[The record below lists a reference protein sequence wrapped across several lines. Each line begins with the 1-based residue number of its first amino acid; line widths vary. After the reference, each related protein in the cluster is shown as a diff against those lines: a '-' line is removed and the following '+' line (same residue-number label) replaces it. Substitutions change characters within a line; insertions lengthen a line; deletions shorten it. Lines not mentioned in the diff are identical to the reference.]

1 MNKTILIICTL
12 MLAFIS
18 QAQNQKK
25 ISIIPE
31 PVSITEKQGTFT
43 LPQTVNIVRPSGTE
57 NNRTVDFLKEKLSK
71 ATGSTVNVSNTGTG
85 TIQLIL
91 NKVKTASLGN
101 EGYLLSVTPVSIIIK
116 ANTPVGLYYGAQSL
130 VQLLPPAIESESKV
144 SDVKWTIPAVEITDY
159 PRVEWRGMMLDVA
172 RHFFTVDEV
181 KQFIDQMSRYKYNR
195 MHLGLTN
202 DEGWRIEIKSLPRLT
217 EVGAWRV
224 EKVGNFGTFSKPEPD
239 EPKNYGGYYTHE
251 QIRDLVKYAKDRF
264 IEIMPEINGPGHSQ
278 AAIAAY
284 PELAST
290 PDAKNY
296 NVRAGEPIIDWT
308 VKPRHTSYID
318 NSLSPANEFVYEF
331 LDKVITEVA
340 ALFPFE
346 YIHAGGDEVT
356 YNFWEASPEISAL
369 MKREGLKNMAEVQ
382 SYFGK
387 RYEKIIQSKGKKMM
401 GWDEILEGGITPT
414 TALMS
419 WRGINYGIEASKSGH
434 YVVMSPVQYAYID
447 LMQGDVSTDAP
458 VYANLR
464 LNKSY
469 EFNPIPNGA
478 DARYILGGQANLW
491 TEQIYNYR
499 QAEYMTWPRGFA
511 IAESVWS
518 PENKKDWNNFVRKT
532 ENHFKRYDYAQI
544 KYSPAMYDPIVSV
557 KKDSEKYY
565 VKLTSEIEGLDIYTS
580 FDNSTPDNFYPK
592 YTEAQLIPKDAS
604 LMRIITYRDN
614 KPIGRVMSI
623 TTEDLKKRAR

>member
-614 KPIGRVMSI
+614 KPIGRVMSV

>member
-71 ATGSTVNVSNTGTG
+71 ATGSTVNGSNTGTG

-296 NVRAGEPIIDWT
+296 NVRAGDPIIDWT

-387 RYEKIIQSKGKKMM
+387 RHEKIIQSKGKKMM

-614 KPIGRVMSI
+614 KPIGRVMSV